1 MAAKSEFRGV
11 YPMLYAFFDA
21 RGRLD
26 RGAMRAQ
33 VEYCVASGAHGI
45 AALGL
50 GTEVSKLEPEERRQ
64 VVEWVGRGS
73 GAAACRSRS
82 PCSAPRPRSRSPSS
96 APPPSAAPTG

>member
-1 MAAKSEFRGV
+1 
-11 YPMLYAFFDA
+11 MLYAFFDA

-26 RGAMRAQ
+26 RAAMRAQ

-64 VVEWVGRGS
+64 VVEW
-73 GAAACRSRS
+73 AAEDLPAACRSRS